1 MPKFAPNVT
10 GTRKLFYSSVVDE
23 AELIGALEIEGI
35 DEELALLRIQ
45 LKKLLKETAKKDL
58 PLMIKG
64 FDLLARTASARY
76 RMSARSRD
84 DLAQSLGDTTMHI
97 AGQLFPERFADV

>member
-1 MPKFAPNVT
+1 MPKFAPNVS

-45 LKKLLKETAKKDL
+45 LKNLVHERKDDL
-58 PLMIKG
+58 PLVLKG
-64 FDLLARTASARY
+64 FDLLARTAAVRY
-76 RMSARSRD
+76 RMSAKSRD
-84 DLAQSLGDTTMHI
+84 ELAQSLGDTIMHI
-97 AGQLFPERFADV
+97 AGQLFPERCADV

>member
-10 GTRKLFYSSVVDE
+10 GTRKLFYSSVVKE
-23 AELIGALEIEGI
+23 ADLIEAIQIEGI

-45 LKKLLKETAKKDL
+45 LKSLLKDIKEEQL

-84 DLAQSLGDTTMHI
+84 DLAQSLGDTIMHI

>member
-1 MPKFAPNVT
+1 MPRFAPNVT
-10 GTRKLFYSSVVDE
+10 GARKQFYSSCVDQ
-23 AELIGALEIEGI
+23 AELTEALEIEGI
-35 DEELALLRIQ
+35 DEELAILRIQ
-45 LKKLLKETAKKDL
+45 LKKLVKERPQDL

-84 DLAQSLGDTTMHI
+84 ELAQSLGETIMHI
-97 AGQLFPERFADV
+97 AGQLFPERFTDV